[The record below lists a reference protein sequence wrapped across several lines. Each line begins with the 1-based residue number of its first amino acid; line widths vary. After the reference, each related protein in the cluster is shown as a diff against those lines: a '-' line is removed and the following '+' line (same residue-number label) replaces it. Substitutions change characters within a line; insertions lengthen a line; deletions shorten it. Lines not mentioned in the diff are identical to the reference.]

1 MGLDNPIHIAFLLIL
16 LLLVFGAKRLPEM
29 GRSLGDG
36 MRGFKDA
43 LGGHGAGTAAA
54 VVPEQT
60 PAQPALTP
68 AAEPTLAPAPAAA
81 EAVSRPQAER
91 VPAA

>member
-29 GRSLGDG
+29 GKSLGTG

-43 LGGHGAGTAAA
+43 LSG
-54 VVPEQT
+54 ES
-60 PAQPALTP
+60 
-68 AAEPTLAPAPAAA
+68 EPTPQIAHEPVSDLAPVPAPAEKVAA
-81 EAVSRPQAER
+81 
-91 VPAA
+91 